1 MVIAAPSS
9 PAFLP
14 RGELDR
20 LLELLHDDGRTVI
33 GPMARDGAIVYDE
46 IRSAADLPAGWTDE
60 QAPGRYRLRQVD
72 SPRQFNFTVG
82 PQGWKR
88 FTQPPRVPLGTATR
102 DGATVGFET
111 ATPEPRR
118 MAFLGVRACE
128 IAALLVQDRVLA
140 AGPFADDDFRARRAN
155 ALVVAMQ
162 CTRAVSTCFCT
173 SMGTGPEVTDG
184 YDLALTELDDGFVI
198 KAGSQEGERLLGMLA
213 PGEADEAQQASV
225 ADGVAAC
232 RASMADQGVAAAGL
246 PARLMDRLDNPRWME
261 VADRCLACANCTM
274 VCPTCFCTSVGNVS
288 DLDGAINHTE
298 RRWDSCFNGDFAR
311 VAGGNFRPRRQDR
324 YRQWLTH
331 KFATWHEQFG
341 TSGCV
346 GCGRCIAWCP
356 VGIDVREELA
366 AIAPPYEEPA
376 APPASA
382 PLRGASLDGLAPL
395 PMVSYSPAVSQPA
408 SLRADSSVATVRAV
422 APETADTFM
431 LWIEPRDA
439 ALLQASPGQFVMV
452 DQPGF
457 SPVPISI
464 SRVADGAL
472 WLTVRAAGAAT
483 QAFTSLEPGA
493 QVGLRG
499 PLGRGW
505 PVDRALGRDVV
516 IVAGGIGLAPL
527 RPTIDAVLAQ
537 RDRFGQIL
545 LAYGART
552 PGDRLYL
559 KELDAWA
566 NAGVE
571 VAQIVDRAGPEW
583 LGQVGVVTQVLD
595 RRDWHGRDA
604 VAFVCGPERMMQ
616 ATVSALRTAG
626 ITRRRIFVSME
637 RHMDCGIGICG
648 HCQIGPF
655 FVCRDGPVFA
665 VAELGDLFGREGI

>member
-1 MVIAAPSS
+1 MVSAATSRS
-9 PAFLP
+9 AFLP

-20 LLELLHDDGRTVI
+20 LLGLLQADGRTVI
-33 GPMARDGAIVYDE
+33 GPLARDGAIVYDE
-46 IRSAADLPAGWTDE
+46 IRSATDLPVGWTDE
-60 QAPGRYRLRQVD
+60 QQPGHYRLNRTD
-72 SPRQFNFTVG
+72 SPRLFNFTVG

-88 FTQPPRVPLGTATR
+88 YTQAPRVPISTAIR
-102 DGATVGFET
+102 QDGAVAFEP
-111 ATPEPRR
+111 AVPEPRR
-118 MAFLGVRACE
+118 LAFLGVRACE

-155 ALVVAMQ
+155 ALVVGVQ
-162 CTRAVSTCFCT
+162 CTRAGSTCFCT
-173 SMGTGPEVTDG
+173 SMGTGPEITEG
-184 YDLALTELDDGFVI
+184 YDLMLTELDEGFLVD
-198 KAGSQEGERLLGMLA
+198 AGTHEGARLMTLLGAA
-213 PGEADEAQQASV
+213 PAGADEQAT
-225 ADGVAAC
+225 AAAEVAAC
-232 RASMADQGVAAAGL
+232 RESMANQGVAAEGL
-246 PARLMDRLDNPRWME
+246 PARLMDRLDDPRWIE

-274 VCPTCFCTSVGNVS
+274 VCPTCFCTSVAAIS
-288 DLDGAINHTE
+288 DLDGASTVNE

-356 VGIDVREELA
+356 VAIDVREELA
-366 AIAPPYEEPA
+366 AIAPPFEPAPPPPPRA
-376 APPASA
+376 APPTSDR
-382 PLRGASLDGLAPL
+382 LIQL
-395 PMVSYSPAVSQPA
+395 PMVSFSPSVGSSRGTHVDTIPA
-408 SLRADSSVATVRAV
+408 AVRAV
-422 APETADTFM
+422 AAETVDTFTLRM
-431 LWIEPRDA
+431 EPSDD
-439 ALLQASPGQFVMV
+439 ALLSAQPGQFFMV

-457 SPVPISI
+457 SPVPISV

-472 WLTVRAAGAAT
+472 WLTIRAAGSAT
-483 QAFTSLEPGA
+483 QAVTALKPGA

-505 PVDRALGRDVV
+505 PIERALGRDVV

-527 RPTIDAVLAQ
+527 RGVVDAALRQ
-537 RDRFGQIL
+537 PDKFGNVL

-552 PGDRLYL
+552 PGDRLYVA
-559 KELDAWA
+559 ELDEWA
-566 NAGVE
+566 VAGTE
-571 VAQIVDRAGPEW
+571 VSPIVDRAGPEW
-583 LGQVGVVTQVLD
+583 LGQVGVVTQLLD
-595 RRDWHGRDA
+595 RRDWRGRQA

-626 ITRRRIFVSME
+626 ITRRRIFVSLE

-648 HCQIGPF
+648 HCQMGPF
-655 FVCRDGPVFA
+655 FVCRDGPVFS